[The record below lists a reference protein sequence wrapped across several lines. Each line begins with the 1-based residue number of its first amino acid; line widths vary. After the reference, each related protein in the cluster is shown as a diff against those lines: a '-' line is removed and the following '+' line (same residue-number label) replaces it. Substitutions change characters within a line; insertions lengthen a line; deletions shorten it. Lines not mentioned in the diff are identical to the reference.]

1 MMKRQIGWLAVGL
14 LALLGPDPARAVGIS
29 LVLPGGTEVVVGASV
44 SVEVL
49 VSDLGDGV
57 APSLGSFDGDVTFDP
72 GLLTYDD
79 VAFGLELGEPV
90 TEALVSVDV
99 AGGVLTGTAVS
110 LLSPAELDALQ
121 GSSVT
126 LGTLFF
132 VASGLG
138 SGQIEVTRAQLSDAF
153 GAPLA
158 IDWLGSS
165 PITVIPEPTTIL
177 LVACGLAGLAIR
189 QSRLRP

>member
-1 MMKRQIGWLAVGL
+1 MMKKQIAWLAVGL
-14 LALLGPDPARAVGIS
+14 LALLTGDPASAVGIS
-29 LVLPGGTEVVVGASV
+29 LVLPGGTEVQVGASV
-44 SVEVL
+44 SVEVM

-57 APSLGSFDGDVTFDP
+57 APSLGSFDGDVSFDP
-72 GLLTYDD
+72 GLLTYSD
-79 VAFGLELGEPV
+79 VIFGSDLCEPT
-90 TEALVSVDV
+90 TEALVSVYV
-99 AGGVLTGTAVS
+99 MGGVLTGTAVS

-126 LGTLFF
+126 LGTLLF
-132 VASGLG
+132 VATGPG

-165 PITVIPEPTTIL
+165 PITVIPEPSTLL
-177 LVACGLAGLAIR
+177 LVACGLVGLALKRR
-189 QSRLRP
+189 QPA

>member
-1 MMKRQIGWLAVGL
+1 MMTKQIGWLAVGL
-14 LALLGPDPARAVGIS
+14 LALLGTDPARAVGIS
-29 LVLPGGTEVVVGASV
+29 LVLPGGTEVVVGAAV
-44 SVEVL
+44 SVEVM
-49 VSDLGDGV
+49 VSDLGDGIP
-57 APSLGSFDGDVTFDP
+57 PSLGSFDGDVTFDT
-72 GLLTYDD
+72 GLLTYND
-79 VAFGLELGEPV
+79 VTFGSDLGEPV

-99 AGGVLTGTAVS
+99 MGGVLTGTAVS
-110 LLSPAELDALQ
+110 LLSPPELDALQ

-132 VASGLG
+132 VATGLG

-165 PITVIPEPTTIL
+165 PITVIPEPSTLL
-177 LVACGLAGLAIR
+177 LVACGLVGLALKRR
-189 QSRLRP
+189 QPA

>member
-1 MMKRQIGWLAVGL
+1 MMRKQIGWLAVAL
-14 LALLGPDPARAVGIS
+14 LALLNTGPARAVGIS
-29 LVLPGGTEVVVGASV
+29 LVLPGGTEVTIGASV
-44 SVEVL
+44 SVEVV
-49 VSDLGDGV
+49 VSELGDGTF
-57 APSLGSFDGDVTFDP
+57 PSLGSFDGDVTFDP

-79 VAFGLELGEPV
+79 VAFGSDLGEPV
-90 TEALVSVDV
+90 TEALVSIDV
-99 AGGVLTGTAVS
+99 VGGVLTGTAVS

-158 IDWLGSS
+158 VDWLGSS
-165 PITVIPEPTTIL
+165 PITVIPEPTTAL
-177 LVACGLAGLAIR
+177 LVACGLAGIAIR
-189 QSRLRP
+189 QRRLRP

>member
-1 MMKRQIGWLAVGL
+1 MMMRKRIGWLAMGL
-14 LALLGPDPARAVGIS
+14 LALLGTDPARAVGIS
-29 LVLPGGTEVVVGASV
+29 LVLPGGTEVTVGEQVSIEVVV
-44 SVEVL
+44 SE
-49 VSDLGDGV
+49 LGDGV
-57 APSLGSFDGDVTFDP
+57 APTLGSFDGDVTFDP

-99 AGGVLTGTAVS
+99 VGGVLTGTAVS

-126 LGTLFF
+126 LGTIFF
-132 VASGLG
+132 TASGLG

-165 PITVIPEPTTIL
+165 PITVIPEPTTAL
-177 LVACGLAGLAIR
+177 LVACGLVGMAIR
-189 QSRLRP
+189 RRRGA

>member
-1 MMKRQIGWLAVGL
+1 MMTKQIGWLAVGL
-14 LALLGPDPARAVGIS
+14 LALLGSDPARAVGIS
-29 LVLPGGTEVVVGASV
+29 LVLPGGTEVLVGEPV
-44 SVEVL
+44 SVEVM
-49 VSDLGDGV
+49 VSDLGDGIP
-57 APSLGSFDGDVTFDP
+57 PSLGSFDGDVTFDT

-79 VAFGLELGEPV
+79 VAFGSDLGEPV

-99 AGGVLTGTAVS
+99 VGGVLTGTAVS
-110 LLSPAELDALQ
+110 LLSPPELDALQ

-132 VASGLG
+132 VATGLG

-165 PITVIPEPTTIL
+165 PITVIPEPSTLL
-177 LVACGLAGLAIR
+177 LVACGLVGLALKRR
-189 QSRLRP
+189 QPA

>member
-1 MMKRQIGWLAVGL
+1 MMKTQIGWLAVGL
-14 LALLGPDPARAVGIS
+14 LVLLGSDPARAVGIS
-29 LVLPGGTEVVVGASV
+29 LVLPGGTEVHVGASV
-44 SVEVL
+44 SVEVM

-57 APSLGSFDGDVTFDP
+57 APSLGSFDGDVSFDP
-72 GLLTYDD
+72 GLLTYSD
-79 VAFGLELGEPV
+79 VIFGSDLGEPI

-99 AGGVLTGTAVS
+99 MGGVLTGTAVS

-126 LGTLFF
+126 LGTLLF
-132 VASGLG
+132 VASGPG

-165 PITVIPEPTTIL
+165 PITVIPEPSTAL
-177 LVACGLAGLAIR
+177 LVACGLVGLAIR
-189 QSRLRP
+189 QRRAA